1 LHSVFRRVASAFC
14 SIETSVMTNK
24 SGLDTVPQLSKRLS
38 PKKNPVQPTCLVSV
52 MFPNDR
58 WHNLA
63 FQDGFESSS
72 LII

>member
-1 LHSVFRRVASAFC
+1 
-14 SIETSVMTNK
+14 MTNK